1 MKVMYDFVEKAK
13 LYKQIQEELGIVDS
27 DSIHINAEK
36 IKRLSQFFSTKVK
49 LEYYS
54 KANTV
59 YKYFYHLCIDG
70 IDFVAVSN
78 QEKIFDLGL
87 TIEDFRE
94 GAEIWG

>member
-1 MKVMYDFVEKAK
+1 MRVVCDFVEKVK
-13 LYKQIQEELGIVDS
+13 LYKQIQEELGITNNA
-27 DSIHINAEK
+27 SIHINAEK

-49 LEYYS
+49 LKYYS
-54 KANTV
+54 KARTE
-59 YKYFYHLCIDG
+59 YKYFYYLCIDD

-78 QEKIFDLGL
+78 QEQIFDLGL

>member
-1 MKVMYDFVEKAK
+1 MMYDFLEKAK
-13 LYKQIQEELGIVDS
+13 LYKQIQEELGILDI

-49 LEYYS
+49 LKYYS
-54 KANTV
+54 KARTE
-59 YKYFYHLCIDG
+59 YKYFYYLCIDD

-78 QEKIFDLGL
+78 QEQIFDLGL